1 MGSASRKGQRERME
15 IQGKTIIVTGAARG
29 IGRGI
34 AEAFAEAGAK
44 VVAADLGSLAS
55 APGAGWHYALSPQEE
70 LEQTARE
77 IRDGGGACVAV
88 EVDVSD
94 RASCMQLVA
103 KTVEAFGGLDILV
116 NGAGLIKLG
125 SLEDFA
131 ESDWDRIFAVNAKG
145 VFLLSQAAVPWLEQ
159 QGGVIINIASNA
171 GKRGSAYNSAYC
183 ASKAAVIGLTQSMA
197 AELAEQSIRV
207 NAICPGAVFTS
218 MQFDY
223 LVQHRLQQYE
233 GQSFEEAFDAFVKD
247 TVPLSRQQRPEEIAD
262 AALYLCRA
270 DGITGISLS
279 VDGGGGI
286 GLS

>member
-1 MGSASRKGQRERME
+1 ME

-34 AEAFAEAGAK
+34 ARAFAAEGAK
-44 VVAADLGSLAS
+44 VVAADLGSLAA
-55 APGAGWHYALSPQEE
+55 APGSDWHYALSADSD
-70 LEQTARE
+70 LARTARE
-77 IRDGGGACVAV
+77 IREGGGACMAI

-94 RASCMQLVA
+94 RASCQDLVDR
-103 KTVEAFGGLDILV
+103 TVQAFGRLDILV
-116 NGAGLIKLG
+116 NGAGIIKLG

-183 ASKAAVIGLTQSMA
+183 ASKAAVIGLTQSLA
-197 AELAEQSIRV
+197 AELAEHSIRV

-223 LVQHRLQQYE
+223 LVRHRLQQYP
-233 GQSFEEAFDAFVKD
+233 GQSYEEAFTAFVKD
-247 TVPLSRQQRPEEIAD
+247 TVPLSRQQMPEEIAD

-270 DGITGISLS
+270 DGVTGVSLS
-279 VDGGGGI
+279 VDGGSGI
-286 GLS
+286 GVS